1 MKPIVDSAAI
11 DIALG
16 GTFVFEDGRSV
27 DVAAHSQRVFLS
39 IWPNGAV
46 IEVLYF
52 DEPLEGEYEGDRIQ
66 LMVTPEG
73 QEMSGWLMSKED
85 AEAVVAGL
93 TIALDKLAIGQT
105 GESSE

>member
-1 MKPIVDSAAI
+1 MKPIDSTVI

-16 GTFVFEDGRSV
+16 GIVVFEDGRTV
-27 DVAAHSQRVFLS
+27 DVVAHSQRVFLS

-73 QEMSGWLMSKED
+73 QGMGGWLMSKED
-85 AEAVVAGL
+85 TEAVIAGL
-93 TIALDKLAIGQT
+93 TIALDKLN
-105 GESSE
+105 SSAAE